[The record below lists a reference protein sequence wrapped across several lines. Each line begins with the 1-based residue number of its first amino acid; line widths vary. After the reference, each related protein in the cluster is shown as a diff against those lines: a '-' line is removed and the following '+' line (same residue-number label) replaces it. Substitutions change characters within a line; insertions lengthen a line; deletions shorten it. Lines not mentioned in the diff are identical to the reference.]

1 MWGNLMALVY
11 LADLTHVTITI
22 SNDSF
27 PLNVGMVAAYA
38 KEKHPDDTF
47 ELFKYPEDLVGA
59 IDRKMPDMIGFSN
72 YPWNHKL
79 SSEIARYVK
88 TRAPN
93 VITVMGGP
101 YVSYDP
107 KEQERLMRRLDGII
121 DFYCMFEGE
130 SSFKALLDL
139 AHANGFDPM
148 RMRTA
153 DVVGSIHLDAKGN
166 FAPFTAIPR
175 NRDLDEFPS
184 PYLTGTLD
192 KFFDGKLSPMV
203 ETHRGCP
210 FSCTFCHEGN
220 KLYAKVNRFDT
231 DRLLQEVEYIAE
243 RVGNRVTNLL
253 IADPNF
259 GQFPTDI
266 ELARKMNEM
275 AEKHGYPRVIFATT
289 AKNNQKNLIEIGKV
303 LTKAFMPMWMSVQ
316 SMTEGVLENIKRR
329 NISVDTMFKLQGQMV
344 GSAQG
349 TLSEV
354 ILCLPGETFHTH
366 LKSLTELIRLGL
378 NQINTYQLMLLHGS
392 EMKLDDQT
400 HNKHGFVKRYR
411 ILPRSFTE
419 LPQIGRTVEIEE
431 IVVSTNTLSFEEYLK
446 ARQIH
451 LIVASCY
458 NGDSFRG
465 FFKFVMERGIDC
477 VEFLYAIL
485 DACQK
490 QPGITELFAD
500 FIAETQDELFNS
512 YEEAED
518 FYRQEENFKKLMA
531 GKVGSNLLANYTCR
545 AYLEQSPA
553 LVEAIG
559 KALQAIAKDEDADA
573 VEDIC
578 RYYAL
583 AFDHMFDPRR
593 TEIVK
598 HGRFRHDIKRW
609 LGSKGDISDFRLP
622 GEGAKIKFFSDPER
636 TTFVESYFDRYGR
649 SPQAFGKILTRLW
662 MRDLLRSSQLVENAE
677 ATEVPI
683 AATYLA
689 AECPTPVLQ

>member
-1 MWGNLMALVY
+1 MALIY

-38 KEKHPDDTF
+38 KHKHPDDTF
-47 ELFKYPEDLVGA
+47 ELFKFPEDLVAA

-88 TRAPN
+88 THAPG
-93 VITVMGGP
+93 VVTVMGGP

-107 KEQERLMRRLDGII
+107 NEQERMMRRLDGII

-130 SSFKALLDL
+130 SSFNALLDL
-139 AHANGFDPM
+139 AHANGFDPI
-148 RMRTA
+148 RMRST
-153 DVVGSIHLDAKGN
+153 DVVGSIHLDQKGN
-166 FAPFTAIPR
+166 FAKFTAIPR
-175 NRDLDEFPS
+175 SRELDEFPS

-192 KFFDGKLSPMV
+192 KFFDGKLSPMI

-220 KLYAKVNRFDT
+220 KFYTKVNRFDPS
-231 DRLLQEVEYIAE
+231 RLLQEVEYIAE
-243 RVGNRVTNLL
+243 RIGNRVTNLL

-266 ELARKMNEM
+266 ELARKMNAM

-303 LTKAFMPMWMSVQ
+303 LTKTFMPIWMSVQ

-329 NISVDTMFKLQGQMV
+329 NISVDTMFNLQAQMV
-344 GSAQG
+344 GSSQG

-354 ILCLPGETFHTH
+354 ILCLPGETYQSHM
-366 LKSLTELIRLGL
+366 KSLTELIRLGL

-392 EMKLDDQT
+392 EMKLDDTT
-400 HNKHGFVKRYR
+400 HNKHGYVKRYR

-431 IVVSTNTLSFEEYLK
+431 IVVSTNSLSFEEYLK
-446 ARQIH
+446 ARQVH
-451 LIVASCY
+451 LIVACTY

-465 FFKFVMERGIDC
+465 FYKFVQERGIDC
-477 VEFLYAIL
+477 VDFLSAIL
-485 DACQK
+485 EACQN
-490 QPGITELFAD
+490 QPGVAELFSA
-500 FIAETQDELFNS
+500 FIGETQSELFNS
-512 YEEAED
+512 YEEAEN
-518 FYRQEENFKKLMA
+518 FYREEENFKRLMA
-531 GKVGSNLLANYTCR
+531 GKVGANLLANYSCR
-545 AYLEQSPA
+545 TYIEQSAA
-553 LVEAIG
+553 LVEAMST
-559 KALQAIAKDEDADA
+559 ALRKVAKDEDADA
-573 VEDIC
+573 VEDLC

-598 HGRFRHDIKRW
+598 HGWFRHDIKRW
-609 LGSKGDISDFRLP
+609 LNSKGDISDFRIA
-622 GEGAKIKFFSDPER
+622 GQGAKIKFFSDPER
-636 TTFVESYFDRYGR
+636 TAFVESYFERYGR

-662 MRDLLRSSQLVENAE
+662 MRDLLRSSQLIENAD
-677 ATEVPI
+677 TISVSI
-683 AATYLA
+683 AAAQPTP
-689 AECPTPVLQ
+689 ERPTPVLQ